1 MHISLLFGLALDKG
15 DNEQAIITIY
25 RHIKRVVLLKKW
37 ILSFVFLLLLFV
49 GYVIASFYIGMD
61 YKKTAEEKAVSIAL
75 NEGGL
80 VSVSDY
86 YLFHGQEVYS
96 VVIGKDEE
104 GIEYVL
110 WIPKELKN
118 ATVKKMKYA
127 DGVSKSEI
135 VDTVIEK
142 YKPKEIVSV
151 KIGMKNA
158 SPIWEVTYKDSEDNL
173 VFADFDF
180 KK

>member
-1 MHISLLFGLALDKG
+1 M
-15 DNEQAIITIY
+15 
-25 RHIKRVVLLKKW
+25 KKW
-37 ILSFVFLLLLFV
+37 IIGIGLLLLIFV

-61 YKKTAEEKAVSIAL
+61 YKQTAEDKAVSIAL

-86 YLFHGQEVYS
+86 YLYHGQEVYS
-96 VVIGKDEE
+96 VVVGEDEE
-104 GIEYVL
+104 GTEYVL
-110 WIPKELKN
+110 WIPKKLKN
-118 ATVKKMKYA
+118 ASVKKMKYA

-142 YKPKEIVSV
+142 YNPKEIVSV

>member
-1 MHISLLFGLALDKG
+1 M
-15 DNEQAIITIY
+15 
-25 RHIKRVVLLKKW
+25 KKW
-37 ILSFVFLLLLFV
+37 IISIGILLLLFV

-86 YLFHGQEVYS
+86 YLYHGQEVYS
-96 VVIGKDEE
+96 VVVGKDEK
-104 GIEYVL
+104 GTEYVL

-118 ATVKKMKYA
+118 ASVKKVKYA
-127 DGVSKSEI
+127 DGVSRTEI
-135 VDTVIEK
+135 VDTVNEK
-142 YKPKEIVSV
+142 YNPKEIVSV
-151 KIGMKNA
+151 KIGMKNG